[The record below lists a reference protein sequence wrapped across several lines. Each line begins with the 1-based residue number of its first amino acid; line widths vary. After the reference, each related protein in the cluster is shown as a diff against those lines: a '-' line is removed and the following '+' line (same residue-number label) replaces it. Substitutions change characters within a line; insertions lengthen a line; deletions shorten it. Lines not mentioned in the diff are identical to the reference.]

1 MSTTTRRYVTESEIR
16 AAKQMDLLTY
26 LQIYEP
32 HELVKEGSGYHTR
45 THDSLKISNGMWHW
59 FSRGIGGKTALDYLI
74 HVKGM
79 DFVPAVQSLC
89 GLRGI
94 LPLSSPEEPKKPK
107 VFELPPAYADCNR
120 VISYLRRRN
129 ISPEIIHS
137 CVDAGLLY
145 EADRYHNAVFVGKDG
160 KGIPRYA
167 MQRSTG

>member
-1 MSTTTRRYVTESEIR
+1 MSTSTRRYVTELEIR

-79 DFVPAVQSLC
+79 DFVPAVQALN
-89 GLRGI
+89 G
-94 LPLSSPEEPKKPK
+94 
-107 VFELPPAYADCNR
+107 VR
-120 VISYLRRRN
+120 VILTRTEMQEQTLSKDTGYRVEGF
-129 ISPEIIHS
+129 S
-137 CVDAGLLY
+137 GLCL
-145 EADRYHNAVFVGKDG
+145 V
-160 KGIPRYA
+160 
-167 MQRSTG
+167 